1 MHSLNLLEIATSEK
15 NAINQQF
22 EHAKQKL
29 AKYKLENQAAIELYN
44 EQMTILC
51 NFLKLLY
58 LFKNIF
64 YYFFRQ
70 IQHSKVIMA
79 AN

>member
-1 MHSLNLLEIATSEK
+1 MLFVQQQEYLQSMNQLEIATNEM

-22 EHAKQKL
+22 EFSKQKL

-51 NFLKLLY
+51 MLIC
-58 LFKNIF
+58 LFSRK
-64 YYFFRQ
+64 R
-70 IQHSKVIMA
+70 A
-79 AN
+79 A